1 MVLESSIQLWVD
13 EATRI
18 VSFHPVPGFRCQLF
32 ATRDEM
38 LEYVTTALDGKG
50 YRFQ

>member
-13 EATRI
+13 EAERI
-18 VSFHPVPGFRCQLF
+18 VSFHAVPGMDPRFF
-32 ATRDEM
+32 TSRDEM
-38 LEYVTTALDGKG
+38 LIYVTTVLDGKG

>member
-1 MVLESSIQLWVD
+1 MVLDSSIQLWLNEV
-13 EATRI
+13 ERI
-18 VSFHPVPGFRCQLF
+18 VSFHPVPGFSCQLF
-32 ATRDEM
+32 ESRDKM

>member
-13 EATRI
+13 EVERI
-18 VSFHPVPGFRCQLF
+18 VSFHAVPGFSSRLF
-32 ATRDEM
+32 TSRDEM
-38 LEYVTTALDGKG
+38 LTYVTTVLDGKG